1 MIDYKFTNTLA
12 SFKDINRRE
21 VKREKKEERNILGSS
36 LEKKINSVNK
46 EIDKMKTDEILL
58 NVDPEVDPIEAIE
71 QIQNYYNQ
79 IKKEISKIVITKYQI
94 EEFNKLDFLVLFQT
108 KKNNFF
114 IFY

>member
-1 MIDYKFTNTLA
+1 MIDNKFTNTLA

-71 QIQNYYNQ
+71 QIQNYYNL

-94 EEFNKLDFLVLFQT
+94 NNLINWIFWFYFKQ
-108 KKNNFF
+108 KQNNFF